1 MLHVF
6 KVKNEWWL
14 WKSELSDEVIDG
26 IIERCEGL
34 PVQESTICGNKEDF
48 SIRKS
53 KVKWANK
60 DSELREI
67 IWGYGSVA
75 NSNAFGFDITNK
87 FDIQFTT
94 YKGKDKSYYTWH
106 TDNNWLG
113 EGFYDRKVS
122 LVIQLSDPS
131 DYEGGKFEF
140 ETNGEIISP
149 EGFEKKGSIIAFP
162 SFMKHR
168 VNPVTKGTRHSLVSW
183 IEGPHFR

>member
-1 MLHVF
+1 MKH
-6 KVKNEWWL
+6 EWWL
-14 WKSELSDEVIDG
+14 WKSEFSDEVIDD
-26 IIERCEGL
+26 IIERCEVL
-34 PVQESTICGNKEDF
+34 PIEDAKILGGDGINDH
-48 SIRKS
+48 SVRKS
-53 KVKWANK
+53 EVRWANK

-67 IWGYGSVA
+67 IWEYGNVA
-75 NSNAFGFDITNK
+75 NKKAFGFDITNK

-106 TDNNWLG
+106 TDNNWLS
-113 EGFYDRKVS
+113 EGYYDRKIS
-122 LVIQLSDPS
+122 LIIQLSDPS

-140 ETNGEIISP
+140 ETDEKIISP

-168 VNPVTKGTRHSLVSW
+168 INPITKGTRHSLVTW